1 MINDGD
7 YSDYYWLG
15 GFHGHGGTPIWMD
28 YKDDDRGPLFME
40 NPIYYSDVL

>member
-15 GFHGHGGTPIWMD
+15 VFGTPIWMD

-40 NPIYYSDVL
+40 TEPPIYYSDVL